1 MRDAFDETPV
11 RREHHAKPTGNP
23 PETHRAAGDAEAAH
37 FEQDIDM
44 SEQDREQGKTRRAAV
59 MGDAFVERAMRDLD
73 GFSRPLQNWLNEHAW
88 GSTWQRG
95 GIDLK
100 TRSLCTCAMLAALGR
115 STELK
120 GHVRG
125 ALNNGASLVEIR
137 EVLLHSAL
145 YAGAPAA
152 VEAFR
157 SAREVIAELG
167 LSLPDDEA

>member
-1 MRDAFDETPV
+1 
-11 RREHHAKPTGNP
+11 
-23 PETHRAAGDAEAAH
+23 
-37 FEQDIDM
+37 M
-44 SEQDREQGKTRRAAV
+44 SEADREQGKARRTQV
-59 MGDAFVERAMRDLD
+59 MGEPFVERAMSNLD
-73 GFSRPLQNWLNEHAW
+73 GFSRPLQDWLNEHAW
-88 GSTWQRG
+88 GSTWCRE

-120 GHVRG
+120 GHIRG
-125 ALNNGASLVEIR
+125 AINNGASLVEIR

-157 SAREVIAELG
+157 SAREVIEGLG
-167 LSLPDDEA
+167 LSLPE

>member
-1 MRDAFDETPV
+1 MRRPAEHGAKSPG
-11 RREHHAKPTGNP
+11 RRRRGSGHDSNH
-23 PETHRAAGDAEAAH
+23 
-37 FEQDIDM
+37 QDTDM
-44 SEQDREQGKTRRAAV
+44 SEQDREFGKARRIDV
-59 MGDAFVERAMRDLD
+59 MGPAFVDRAMRDLD

-120 GHVRG
+120 GHIRG

-157 SAREVIAELG
+157 SAREVISELG
-167 LSLPDDEA
+167 LSVPDDEA

>member
-1 MRDAFDETPV
+1 
-11 RREHHAKPTGNP
+11 
-23 PETHRAAGDAEAAH
+23 
-37 FEQDIDM
+37 M
-44 SEQDREQGKTRRAAV
+44 SEQDREQGKARRAAV